1 MSLARINYLDFENEE
16 DLEVRMKF
24 YKENDFRFHDAECL
38 MSIRT
43 SPTSVLEIVVYP
55 DKETADTN
63 LANREKFMHK
73 VKDNWFMEG
82 SVDRLQLNKRIY

>member
-1 MSLARINYLDFENEE
+1 MDRLIGKDRDHQH
-16 DLEVRMKF
+16 
-24 YKENDFRFHDAECL
+24 HDAECL